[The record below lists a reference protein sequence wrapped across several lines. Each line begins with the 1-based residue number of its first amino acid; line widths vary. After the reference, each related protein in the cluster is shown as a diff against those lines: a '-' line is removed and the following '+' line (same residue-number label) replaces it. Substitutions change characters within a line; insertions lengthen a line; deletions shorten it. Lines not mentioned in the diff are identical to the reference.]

1 MLSIQ
6 MMPASTAKWADL
18 SLSCELSP
26 SQLNKIVAD
35 VDSIAIALAAL
46 AQISELELRQTA
58 QDLQLESLVLNWLNS
73 WSSHQ
78 PPLPQQ
84 PNLDQIRALVLTIS
98 HLAQKYQ
105 ASIRQNIN
113 NYWEQTIEYHHLPL
127 QSPVLAEYI
136 SNFIQIYRERLG
148 DVPELS
154 IGVLSET
161 SLALLIELLFYSSHN
176 GHLRL
181 WNSLLKRSQ

>member
-6 MMPASTAKWADL
+6 MMPASTAKWDDL
-18 SLSCELSP
+18 SINSQLSP
-26 SQLNKIVAD
+26 SQLNKIAAD

-46 AQISELELRQTA
+46 AQIGEPELRQTA
-58 QDLQLESLVLNWLNS
+58 QDLQVESLVLNWLNS
-73 WSSHQ
+73 WSSRQ

-113 NYWEQTIEYHHLPL
+113 NYWEQTIEYDRPPL
-127 QSPVLAEYI
+127 QSPALAEYI

-148 DVPELS
+148 DVPDLS

-161 SLALLIELLFYSSHN
+161 ALALPIELLFYSSAN
-176 GHLRL
+176 GHQRL